1 MFKGLDTIY
10 GPSDIQ
16 KNTGKEVTLKKS
28 EFQVNLILNGPR
40 HVHFFFLVVKWV
52 KVMGIYWQSCSSK
65 NVNLVCVFIAMV
77 VVALVPNSPVTFSK
91 KSGIFVWE
99 RKGSY
104 HNKISLNIS
113 CCDFCV
119 LQQLG

>member
-40 HVHFFFLVVKWV
+40 HVHFFLVVK
-52 KVMGIYWQSCSSK
+52 
-65 NVNLVCVFIAMV
+65 
-77 VVALVPNSPVTFSK
+77 
-91 KSGIFVWE
+91 
-99 RKGSY
+99 
-104 HNKISLNIS
+104 
-113 CCDFCV
+113 
-119 LQQLG
+119 